1 MDVFSS
7 VLSPSRR
14 VRVGNQVVLN
24 SDRLRLPL
32 LSFPCELTLF
42 VCQVWFVCFSLCV
55 APRVDDWD

>member
-32 LSFPCELTLF
+32 LSFPCGVDTFCLSSVDCLL
-42 VCQVWFVCFSLCV
+42 QSLRC
-55 APRVDDWD
+55 AKT

>member
-14 VRVGNQVVLN
+14 VRVGNQVILN

-32 LSFPCELTLF
+32 LSFPCEVDT
-42 VCQVWFVCFSLCV
+42 
-55 APRVDDWD
+55 APRVDNWD